1 MDQKIG
7 SWAFIIGVLLAI
19 IGGLI
24 VAFGEVDMT
33 LESNIILGLVI
44 LGIIVGFLNI
54 SDKEVTPFLIAAI
67 ALMVLGNAKLDVIT
81 IGGIGPALAQIVSH
95 IAAFVA
101 PAALIVALLE
111 VYRLAGTPKGTAGK

>member
-24 VAFGEVDMT
+24 SAYGGGAGTE
-33 LESNIILGLVI
+33 LESNIMLGLVI

-54 SDKEVTPFLIAAI
+54 GDKEVTPFLIAAI
-67 ALMVLGNAKLDVIT
+67 ALMVLGNAKLDLIAGV
-81 IGGIGPALAQIVSH
+81 GPGLASIISH

-101 PAALIVALLE
+101 PAALIVALIE

>member
-7 SWAFIIGVLLAI
+7 NWAFIIGVLLAI
-19 IGGLI
+19 VGGLI
-24 VAFGEVDMT
+24 VAYGGGAGTE
-33 LESNIILGLVI
+33 LESNIMLGLVI

-54 SDKEVTPFLIAAI
+54 GDKEVTPFLIAAI
-67 ALMVLGNAKLDVIT
+67 ALMVLGNAKLDLIAGV
-81 IGGIGPALAQIVSH
+81 GPGLASIISH

-101 PAALIVALLE
+101 PAALIVALIE